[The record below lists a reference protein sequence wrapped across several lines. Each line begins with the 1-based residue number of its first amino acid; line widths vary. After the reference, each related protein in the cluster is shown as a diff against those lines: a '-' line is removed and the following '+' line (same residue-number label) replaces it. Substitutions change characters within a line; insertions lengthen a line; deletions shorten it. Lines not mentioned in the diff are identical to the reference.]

1 MSIKIGKAKHGNSQQ
16 STLKNYF
23 KLKDG
28 DNVYRILPPIGE
40 LADSGKWSAYL
51 SVHYGYKNSE
61 GKLKPFQ
68 STEVVNRKTK
78 MVEVPD
84 AASDRLKNLKLQ
96 LDAAKAAGDAKKAK
110 VLSEMLEQYNL
121 DKKHYMNVMT
131 LDGKI
136 GILKIPHKAKL
147 ALDIAIKG
155 LESEGVDPISV
166 EDGRFFKF
174 SRSGS
179 GLDTVHQVS
188 IYKEKIKV
196 EGVGNVEKELVHS
209 LTDAMINR
217 LSSEASLNLTK
228 LAPVITS
235 AQVEAIVK
243 GDIQKDFTA
252 IDSIFPKSSRNQEA
266 SEESVQ
272 EDIEE
277 IAQAVVSQPKTA
289 TTVKVAATSSPKS
302 EEKTASEMSEE
313 EKEAY
318 LKSLGL

>member
-78 MVEVPD
+78 MIEVPD

-96 LDAAKAAGDAKKAK
+96 LDTAKAAGDTKKVK
-110 VLSEMLEQYNL
+110 ILSEMLEQYNL

-228 LAPVITS
+228 LAPIITP

-252 IDSIFPKSSRNQEA
+252 IDSIFPKSSRNQGT
-266 SEESVQ
+266 SEESVEEEV
-272 EDIEE
+272 EDTVES
-277 IAQAVVSQPKTA
+277 VVSQPKA
-289 TTVKVAATSSPKS
+289 AAVKIASNSSPKS
-302 EEKTASEMSEE
+302 EEKPASEMSEE
-313 EKEAY
+313 EKQAY